1 VSQSSNRFSH
11 YLTLP
16 LTLPH
21 SGAGAAVGNGYEART
36 PLVIRGAMQDVGIQ
50 EGRGKN
56 NGTPATSTATL
67 LYALVVRRRRGADEV
82 LLCSMRLPFPSAP
95 LA

>member
-1 VSQSSNRFSH
+1 MSQSSNSFSH
-11 YLTLP
+11 YLTPP

-36 PLVIRGAMQDVGIQ
+36 PLVIRGAMQDVGNEGMK

-56 NGTPATSTATL
+56 NGTPATSTSTATL
-67 LYALVVRRRRGADEV
+67 LYALVVWRRSCYAR
-82 LLCSMRLPFPSAP
+82 
-95 LA
+95 